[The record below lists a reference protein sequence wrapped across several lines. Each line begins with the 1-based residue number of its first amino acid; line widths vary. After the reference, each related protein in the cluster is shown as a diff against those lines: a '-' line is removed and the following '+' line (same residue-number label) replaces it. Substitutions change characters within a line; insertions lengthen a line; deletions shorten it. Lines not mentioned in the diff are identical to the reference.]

1 MSGNQRAAQS
11 GNALAL
17 IILAAI
23 QLLVCEVQLFVHLW
37 HRGWGQTGFDGYL
50 TPYLLPL
57 LIAFP
62 LIAALT
68 QRRRL
73 GRSEH
78 AGDISAGAAER
89 VSVDAGIT
97 LIITYAIVSILAR

>member
-1 MSGNQRAAQS
+1 MGTA
-11 GNALAL
+11 
-17 IILAAI
+17 
-23 QLLVCEVQLFVHLW
+23 
-37 HRGWGQTGFDGYL
+37 GFDGYV

-68 QRRRL
+68 QRRRF
-73 GRSEH
+73 RKWEN

-89 VSVDAGIT
+89 VSVDAGIA
-97 LIITYAIVSILAR
+97 LMITYAIVSILAR